1 MRFQFRHGFYYV
13 YAILSVIYILALRLL
28 PDGFRYPAL
37 TYILFTDVCAL
48 GFTFIGALVILE
60 KGQNITESLFV
71 TPIRLSEYL
80 LAKQISFL
88 SLTIISTVVIM
99 LGAGIW
105 GKRIGWFFLGVLLS
119 APIYTFFGLMV
130 AAKARHVNDYFAKAL
145 GIGIFISLP
154 ILAYAQLFDTPLF
167 YLLPTRPTLILLD
180 IMRMDYSVG
189 EISYAIA
196 CLVIWWII
204 TWKWAWLRFEKHVR
218 HPA

>member
-1 MRFQFRHGFYYV
+1 LPESFQ
-13 YAILSVIYILALRLL
+13 
-28 PDGFRYPAL
+28 YPAL

-88 SLTIISTVVIM
+88 TLTLLSTEVIM

-105 GKRIGWFFLGVLLS
+105 GERTGWFFIGILLS
-119 APIYTFFGLMV
+119 APIYTFLGLV
-130 AAKARHVNDYFAKAL
+130 FAAKARHVNDYFVKTL
-145 GIGIFISLP
+145 GIGLLISTP

-167 YLLPTRPTLILLD
+167 YLLPTRATLILLD
-180 IMRMDYSVG
+180 VMRQNPSAE
-189 EISYAIA
+189 EIIYALA
-196 CLVIWWII
+196 SLVVWLII
-204 TWKWAWLRFEKHVR
+204 TWRWAWMRFEKHVR